1 MNQIES
7 YIQTLKID
15 EVPWHR
21 LTTAYGRASDF
32 PKLFQ
37 QIQDMSKKSE
47 VKSALDQVLSDIE
60 H

>member
-37 QIQDMSKKSE
+37 QIQDLVSYGE
-47 VKSALDQVLSDIE
+47 VPNQFVVC
-60 H
+60 